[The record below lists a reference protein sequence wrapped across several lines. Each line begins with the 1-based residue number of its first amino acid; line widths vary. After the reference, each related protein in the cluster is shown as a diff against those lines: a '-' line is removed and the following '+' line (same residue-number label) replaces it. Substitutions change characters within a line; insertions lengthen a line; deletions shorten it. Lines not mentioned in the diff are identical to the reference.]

1 MTNTL
6 ILAAAAAASSL
17 ALAGVAQ
24 AQQTT
29 DPNWYVRGD
38 AGGTFAGELN
48 GASPNVKGKSG
59 WTVDLAAGRSLN
71 GNVRAEGELLY
82 SEADRKDV
90 STGKIKTFGSLVN
103 GYYDIDTGTKFR
115 PYVGAG
121 VGIAQVKLDKGLTHG
136 DDTGLAYQLKTGVSY
151 AINDRLSAQV
161 GYRYLGVNDVH
172 IGQGVG
178 RIDGDYRDQAVTAGL
193 TYKLGF

>member
-1 MTNTL
+1 MNNTM
-6 ILAAAAAASSL
+6 ILAAAAASSL
-17 ALAGVAQ
+17 ALAGAAQ
-24 AQQTT
+24 AQQTI

-38 AGGTFAGELN
+38 AGGTFDGALN
-48 GASPNVKGKSG
+48 GTSPKVKGKSG

-71 GNVRAEGELLY
+71 SNVRAETELLY

-90 STGKIKTFGSLVN
+90 STGKIKTFGGLVN
-103 GYYDIDTGTKFR
+103 GYYDIDTGTKVR

-121 VGIAQVKLDKGLTHG
+121 IGVAQVKLDSGAANG
-136 DDTGLAYQLKTGVSY
+136 DDTGFAYQLKTGVSY

-172 IGQGVG
+172 IGQGPG
-178 RIDGDYRDQAVTAGL
+178 RIDGDYHDNAVTAGL

>member
-1 MTNTL
+1 MNTTM
-6 ILAAAAAASSL
+6 ILAAAAASSL
-17 ALAGVAQ
+17 ALAGAAQ
-24 AQQTT
+24 AQQTA
-29 DPNWYVRGD
+29 DPAWYVRSD
-38 AGGTFAGELN
+38 AGGTFEGELN
-48 GASPNVKGKSG
+48 GANPKVKGKSG

-71 GNVRAEGELLY
+71 SNVRAEGELLY

-90 STGKIKTFGSLVN
+90 STGKIKTFGGLVN

-121 VGIAQVKLDKGLTHG
+121 IGVAQVKLDGGPATHG
-136 DDTGLAYQLKTGVSY
+136 DDTGFAYQLKTGVSY

-161 GYRYLGVNDVH
+161 GYRYLGVNDVN

-178 RIDGDYRDQAVTAGL
+178 RVDGDYHDHAVTAGL
-193 TYKLGF
+193 TYKLGL